1 MAKIATGD
9 VDESLDI
16 VQDAML
22 MLVKKYRNKP
32 EDQWKPLFY
41 RILQNRIRD
50 WYRRTR
56 VRNRWRTW
64 LDVKTKDDGCVEGD
78 PLDNIADPRDDNPA
92 QLAIQEETGEAI
104 TSALAQLPI
113 RQNQVFMLRVWE
125 GLSVAETAA
134 AMGCSQGAV
143 KTHTSRALKSLRRI
157 LEDHRP

>member
-22 MLVKKYRNKP
+22 LLVKKYRNKP

-64 LDVKTKDDGCVEGD
+64 LVGRPKGEGRNEGD
-78 PLDNIADPRDDNPA
+78 PLDNIADPRRENPA
-92 QLAIQEETGEAI
+92 RLAVQGEAGEAI
-104 TSALAQLPI
+104 TAALAQLPL
-113 RQNQVFMLRVWE
+113 RQHQVFMLRIWE

-134 AMGCSQGAV
+134 AMRCSQGAV
-143 KTHTSRALKSLRRI
+143 KTHSSRALISLRRI